1 MAETPP
7 IRRILV
13 VVDGTESGVRAVREA
28 ARFAAL
34 HGAELAAMAV
44 VDTAT
49 LKSLL
54 RSSVLVE
61 AEMQE
66 FDRELEASAQTNLN
80 YAAELAREAGV
91 TAELVLK
98 KGAAHAVV
106 IDEARGREPDLLV
119 MGSFTTSMIKR
130 DLNAR
135 TRRLIVDEVKCPI
148 LLVP

>member
-1 MAETPP
+1 MPQAPP
-7 IRRILV
+7 IRKILA
-13 VVDGTESGVRAVREA
+13 VVDGTESGTRALREA

-34 HGAELAAMAV
+34 HKAGLAVMAV

-80 YAAELAREAGV
+80 YAAELAREAGI

-98 KGAAHAVV
+98 KGSAHAVV
-106 IDEARGREPDLLV
+106 IDEARTREPDLLV
-119 MGSFTTSMIKR
+119 MGSFTTSLIKR

-135 TRRLIVDEVKCPI
+135 ARRLIVDEVRCPI